1 MLPVGNRDPRTESV
15 AVPSMPR
22 TGSVYHVPCAQPP
35 ARRPRA
41 DPYVSPGAP
50 GQVFRRRGRRW
61 RARRPTCR
69 RTRLPY
75 ESRLP
80 RAAVASGRQRLS
92 KQFGW
97 PMLARMSVRV
107 GSINSRGRPRPGGQ
121 ERRAVAK
128 RDCWAGLRHQTEPP
142 GCATTDAE
150 PGSSCRRGGGSAYTQ
165 LPAVPLAG
173 AIGAAVPEHAPPLR
187 GFGRLPRCEP
197 GVSRRP
203 HTRELL
209 CTPASS
215 GAWSTRRVGLS
226 QPAGW
231 RVVVECEEGRAAG
244 GGGGPRRDEDAAAC
258 PCSSSSRLPSSHASP
273 ACPPYDRTT
282 CSLFWISHLLP
293 APRTPPLSRAQ
304 RDRHFAPHPTPSAQC
319 ARATCQRRPHNT
331 PTLRPRRLHT
341 PRTSPAPLPP
351 HAAAPGRHT
360 AAHARDIRCV
370 GRNNTPFHGIKA
382 LPAPSPCGA

>member
-1 MLPVGNRDPRTESV
+1 MLKELQYLACSFAAAAPVGRTLLRGQRPWGGGPTEQQ
-15 AVPSMPR
+15 A
-22 TGSVYHVPCAQPP
+22 GSV

-50 GQVFRRRGRRW
+50 GQIFRRRGRRW

-75 ESRLP
+75 ESRPP
-80 RAAVASGRQRLS
+80 RAAVAGGRQRLS

-97 PMLARMSVRV
+97 PMLANMSVRV

-187 GFGRLPRCEP
+187 GFGRLPDASP
-197 GVSRRP
+197 VSLDAP
-203 HTRELL
+203 
-209 CTPASS
+209 TPASCF
-215 GAWSTRRVGLS
+215 ARRRRRGRGP
-226 QPAGW
+226 PA
-231 RVVVECEEGRAAG
+231 
-244 GGGGPRRDEDAAAC
+244 
-258 PCSSSSRLPSSHASP
+258 
-273 ACPPYDRTT
+273 
-282 CSLFWISHLLP
+282 
-293 APRTPPLSRAQ
+293 
-304 RDRHFAPHPTPSAQC
+304 
-319 ARATCQRRPHNT
+319 
-331 PTLRPRRLHT
+331 
-341 PRTSPAPLPP
+341 
-351 HAAAPGRHT
+351 
-360 AAHARDIRCV
+360 
-370 GRNNTPFHGIKA
+370 
-382 LPAPSPCGA
+382 